1 MTLFNRERFNQDWA
15 IGKAGENA
23 FVKQCKMWDMNINF
37 QAPDN
42 VPFADYDFQIQYRAS
57 YEREK
62 YSGEEISGVLP
73 ETWEI
78 KMDMGKTPNIPVHFY
93 SSSKRLT
100 GSYLPGSE
108 LSCNAGIYK
117 TKAQIFTVFNPF
129 DGIFYIA
136 PVQMLRDFLEKSPD
150 IRKTLANRHKP
161 EQTGIA
167 LIPKKV
173 WLSEFYH
180 LPYTAGDI

>member
-23 FVKQCKMWDMNINF
+23 FENQCRMWDMEILF
-37 QAPDN
+37 RAPDN
-42 VPFADYDFQIQYRAS
+42 IPFADYDFKIQYRATH
-57 YEREK
+57 EREK
-62 YSGEEISGVLP
+62 FPQQEIVPPVP

-78 KMDMGKTPNIPVHFY
+78 KMDMGRTGNIPIQFY
-93 SSSKRLT
+93 SSSKKPT
-100 GSYLPGSE
+100 GTYLPGSE
-108 LSCNAGIYK
+108 LCCNAGIYR
-117 TKAQIFTVFNPF
+117 TKASLFTVFNPH
-129 DGIFYIA
+129 DEIFYIA
-136 PVQMLRDFLEKSPD
+136 PVHLLQDYLENSPE
-150 IRKTLANRHKP
+150 IRKTLANRNKV

-173 WLSEFYH
+173 WTNRFYY